1 MLRMFGLSMI
11 FGYVD
16 AQMIGSQRDSHGCS
30 LDGGYQ
36 WCETTQKCQRSWS
49 EPCPA
54 LSSLDSSD
62 SSYSSYSSE
71 RCHIG
76 YCEDPNDCPTCEEGY
91 ECKSESMVCA
101 GTCYGKCVKTESKK
115 STTESD
121 TGIPVNC
128 VSWYDGCNTCQVREG
143 TIVGCTRMM
152 CFRKGESHCLAYSDN
167 H

>member
-62 SSYSSYSSE
+62 SSDSSYSSD

-152 CFRKGESHCLAYSDN
+152 CFRKGESHCRAYSDN

>member
-1 MLRMFGLSMI
+1 MKNVLRVFGLSAI
-11 FGYVD
+11 LGYVD
-16 AQMIGSQRDSHGCS
+16 SQMMGSQRDSHGCS

-54 LSSLDSSD
+54 LSSSD
-62 SSYSSYSSE
+62 SSE

-76 YCEDPNDCPTCEEGY
+76 YCEDPNDCPTCEDGY
-91 ECKSESMVCA
+91 ECHSESMVCA

-115 STTESD
+115 ESTTESD

-152 CFRKGESHCLAYSDN
+152 CFRKGESHCRAYSDN